1 MALLK
6 KRIKASTLMETMVA
20 TVLIVVI
27 FMLSSLILNNL
38 FTVQVKGNLQP
49 LKTHLDEVEYLYS
62 NEKLVV
68 PYYEEWN
75 DWSISIED
83 QNNGT
88 ALIEAKEQIGD
99 EARTLKR
106 IINQANGS

>member
-38 FTVQVKGNLQP
+38 FAAQVRGNLQP
-49 LKTHLDEVEYLYS
+49 LKTHLDKVEYLYS
-62 NEKLVV
+62 NGKLTA

-75 DWSISIED
+75 DWTISVEN
-83 QNNGT
+83 QNDGT
-88 ALIEAKEQIGD
+88 ALMEITEQLGT
-99 EARTLKR
+99 EPRTLKR
-106 IINQANGS
+106 IVENAHTP

>member
-6 KRIKASTLMETMVA
+6 KKIKASTLMETMVA

-38 FTVQVKGNLQP
+38 FTAQVRGNLQP
-49 LKTHLDEVEYLYS
+49 VKTHLDEVEYLYS
-62 NEKLVV
+62 TGKLII
-68 PYYEEWN
+68 PYYEEWE
-75 DWSISIED
+75 DWSISIEKEND
-83 QNNGT
+83 GT
-88 ALIEAKEQIGD
+88 TLIEAKEQIGE

-106 IINQANGS
+106 IVNHANGS